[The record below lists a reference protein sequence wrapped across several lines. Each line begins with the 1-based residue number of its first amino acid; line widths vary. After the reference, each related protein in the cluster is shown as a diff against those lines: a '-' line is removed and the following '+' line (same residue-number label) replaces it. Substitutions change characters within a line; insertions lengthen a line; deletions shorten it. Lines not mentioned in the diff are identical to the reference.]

1 MKSFSVVLISAA
13 CLGAAACV
21 KTNAQ
26 PPGTRGNPMTAP
38 ATMQVPG
45 TSGQGILATDGQLTR
60 KEVAAKEEPATLVAA
75 DRSRCMVSAAR
86 FKDATIGSREICD
99 WRTGGRAP

>member
-1 MKSFSVVLISAA
+1 MKSLTVVLISVA

-21 KTNAQ
+21 KTAAQ
-26 PPGTRGNPMTAP
+26 PLGFPIP
-38 ATMQVPG
+38 AASTMQVPG
-45 TSGQGILATDGQLTR
+45 TSGQGMLSTDSGLAL

-75 DRSRCMVSAAR
+75 DRSRCMVSANR
-86 FKDATIGSREICD
+86 FKNTTVGSREICD

>member
-1 MKSFSVVLISAA
+1 MKKFSLVLVAAA
-13 CLGAAACV
+13 CLGAAACW
-21 KTNAQ
+21 KNNAY
-26 PPGTRGNPMTAP
+26 PLGFPGGSGATP
-38 ATMQVPG
+38 ASTQPG
-45 TSGQGILATDGQLTR
+45 TSGQGLLSTDGGLSR

-86 FKDATIGSREICD
+86 FKSANVGSREICD

>member
-1 MKSFSVVLISAA
+1 MKSFSVVLISVA
-13 CLGAAACV
+13 CLSAAACV
-21 KTNAQ
+21 KTRAQ
-26 PPGTRGNPMTAP
+26 PPGSTGSPLPPA

-45 TSGQGILATDGQLTR
+45 MSGQGVLSTDGGLTR

-75 DRSRCMVSAAR
+75 DRSRCMVSADR
-86 FKDATIGSREICD
+86 FKSASVGSREICD

>member
-1 MKSFSVVLISAA
+1 MKSLSVVLISAA

-21 KTNAQ
+21 KT
-26 PPGTRGNPMTAP
+26 TAP
-38 ATMQVPG
+38 PLGFPIPATSTM
-45 TSGQGILATDGQLTR
+45 SGQGMLSTDGGLAR

-75 DRSRCMVSAAR
+75 DRSRCMVSAER
-86 FKDATIGSREICD
+86 FKNATVGSREICD